1 MKSQS
6 RPLTRSNDQLK
17 RIVPILQNKI
27 KIIIAAYI
35 HYSPYYYSL
44 LTFIKTAVHDIDEAD
59 AKRGEHVEQFDNEM
73 SARTHQHERRQAL
86 AQVQLLRQYLL
97 NILLAFHWKSL
108 KSKSFIRILNFLV
121 INCFCKIM
129 M

>member
-1 MKSQS
+1 MGALKVKSQS

-17 RIVPILQNKI
+17 RIVPNKI
-27 KIIIAAYI
+27 KIILAAYI

-44 LTFIKTAVHDIDEAD
+44 LTFIKTAVHNVDEAD

-73 SARTHQHERRQAL
+73 SARAHQHERRQAL

-97 NILLAFHWKSL
+97 NILLAFH
-108 KSKSFIRILNFLV
+108 
-121 INCFCKIM
+121 
-129 M
+129 